1 MDPEDIAVVVHEAIR
16 GMQLVQ
22 GDPCPSDPWQVA
34 SHEAQGLCIAGVLR
48 AQRPGVTP
56 AWLHDL
62 WVADKVRLGW
72 NRGPVKDGVRKTHPN
87 LVPYHQLPPG
97 QQAKDRLFIAIVR
110 ALS

>member
-1 MDPEDIAVVVHEAIR
+1 M
-16 GMQLVQ
+16 
-22 GDPCPSDPWQVA
+22 
-34 SHEAQGLCIAGVLR
+34 
-48 AQRPGVTP
+48 
-56 AWLHDL
+56 
-62 WVADKVRLGW
+62 ADKIRLGW